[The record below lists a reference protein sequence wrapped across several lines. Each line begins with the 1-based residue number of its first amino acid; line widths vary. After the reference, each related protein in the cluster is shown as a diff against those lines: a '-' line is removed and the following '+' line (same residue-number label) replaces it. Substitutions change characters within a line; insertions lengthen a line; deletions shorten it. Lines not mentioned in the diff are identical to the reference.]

1 MLLFR
6 SGESASWS
14 DTMARDIRGMGVP
27 QITVS
32 YLRSRAARYR
42 QLMASTDDPRHVKRY
57 RERSQLLDEEAELLE
72 RQLSAS
78 RAAPRLGRS

>member
-1 MLLFR
+1 MPR
-6 SGESASWS
+6 EIWGP
-14 DTMARDIRGMGVP
+14 RIP

-32 YLRSRAARYR
+32 CLRSRAARYR
-42 QLMASTDDPRHVKRY
+42 QLMANTDDPRHVKRY

>member
-1 MLLFR
+1 
-6 SGESASWS
+6 
-14 DTMARDIRGMGVP
+14 MARDIRGMGVP

-32 YLRSRAARYR
+32 YLRSQAARYR

-57 RERSQLLDEEAELLE
+57 RELSRMLDEEAELLE

-78 RAAPRLGRS
+78 RAASP

>member
-6 SGESASWS
+6 SGESTSWS
-14 DTMARDIRGMGVP
+14 DTMPRDIRRMGVP
-27 QITVS
+27 PITVS
-32 YLRSRAARYR
+32 YLRSRVARYR
-42 QLMASTDDPRHVKRY
+42 QLMANTDDPRHVKRY
-57 RERSQLLDEEAELLE
+57 RELSRMLDEEAELLE